1 MEHDNNTHW
10 VIMCIRT
17 VTNATELSVYQSSPI
32 HLTHNHDKIRMFLTK
47 CRKLNSNDSRNYD
60 SKNYSYAFSSNT
72 EHNKTDYIEPTGKLI
87 KTE

>member
-10 VIMCIRT
+10 VLMCIRT

-47 CRKLNSNDSRNYD
+47 CRKLNS
-60 SKNYSYAFSSNT
+60 KNYSYAFSSNT
-72 EHNKTDYIEPTGKLI
+72 KHNKTDYIEPTGKLI